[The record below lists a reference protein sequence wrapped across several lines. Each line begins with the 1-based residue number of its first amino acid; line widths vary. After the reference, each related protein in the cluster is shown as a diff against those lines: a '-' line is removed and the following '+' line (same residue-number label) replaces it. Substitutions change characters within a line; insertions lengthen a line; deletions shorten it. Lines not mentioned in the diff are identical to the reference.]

1 MWRVAIEALP
11 ALDRPLPEL
20 LATADDVERAA
31 RPAVVDRQRQAPV
44 ALLADHPVVHVQE
57 PVELPLVAE
66 RRDPADLVDDLHDL
80 VAEARVHLGRAELVP
95 RAVVDGA
102 HRDEPLVDQPEQE
115 RGAAPPAVRVAMG
128 VRLEVIEEPPPLEV
142 VDDLERRGLFY

>member
-1 MWRVAIEALP
+1 MWRVTLAAVPSFDGAL
-11 ALDRPLPEL
+11 LQL
-20 LATADDVERAA
+20 LAAADDVERPA
-31 RPAVVDRQRQAPV
+31 RRAVVDRQRQAPV

-80 VAEARVHLGRAELVP
+80 VAEAGVHLGRAELVP
-95 RAVVDGA
+95 RAVIHGP

-115 RGAAPPAVRVAMG
+115 RGAAPPAMRLAMG
-128 VRLEVIEEPPPLEV
+128 VRLEVIEEAPPLAV
-142 VDDLERRGLFY
+142 VDALIADL